1 MDIVCLVNTLRHCG
15 IKMLSY
21 FYLREAKLRLE
32 NANQAIDM
40 MGGED
45 ECQPMLLGQRDMLE
59 LEVDYYRQQSTK
71 FTIFLLTMV
80 LLGVIITYLI
90 HGEIIDVQK
99 FMG

>member
-1 MDIVCLVNTLRHCG
+1 MNIG
-15 IKMLSY
+15 
-21 FYLREAKLRLE
+21 
-32 NANQAIDM
+32 IDM

-99 FMG
+99 LMG